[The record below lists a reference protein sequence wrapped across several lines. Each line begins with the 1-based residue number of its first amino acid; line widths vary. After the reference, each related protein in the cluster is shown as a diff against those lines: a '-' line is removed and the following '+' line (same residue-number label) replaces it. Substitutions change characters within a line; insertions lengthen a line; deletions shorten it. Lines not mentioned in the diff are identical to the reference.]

1 MKLEII
7 KPPDSAGLLKATIH
21 ATGKL
26 GFSIGAIKAMNI
38 SDSNFIQI
46 ALNTED
52 KNDNNI
58 YVFLTKKEDE
68 NTYRISKAGDYY
80 YVNTKALFDKL
91 EIDYRKKKIMFDVV
105 EIEYEGE
112 KVFKLVRREKDR
124 KKPK

>member
-1 MKLEII
+1 MINE
-7 KPPDSAGLLKATIH
+7 
-21 ATGKL
+21 
-26 GFSIGAIKAMNI
+26 N
-38 SDSNFIQI
+38 NFIQI
-46 ALNTED
+46 AVNTED
-52 KNDNNI
+52 KDDNNL

-91 EIDYRKKKIMFDVV
+91 EIDYRKKKVMFDVV